1 MNDKLPALAIEG
13 LRKTYENGVTALT
26 GVSLNVMP
34 GDFFALLGPNGA
46 GKSTLINIVAGLVK
60 KSGGTVAINGL
71 SIDGDHQAAKLHLG
85 IVPQEF
91 NFGIFEKVLD
101 VVLDQAG
108 YYGIPR
114 QEAMPRALELLASLG
129 LADKKDQQSRFLSG
143 GMKRR
148 LMIARALVHSPTLLI
163 LDEPTAGVDIE
174 LRREMWDFLTDLN
187 KKGVTIILT
196 THYLEEAEQLC
207 RNVAI
212 INHGEIVTQGEIKQ
226 LLGEMHE
233 ETFVFQVNQP
243 VPDTLKADL
252 QMFEPAIQGHDIELT
267 ISLEHG
273 LNEAFAKLSQLG
285 LQVVTMRNKTNR
297 LEEFFIQKI
306 RSTTAAL

>member
-1 MNDKLPALAIEG
+1 MEEKSFALSIRE
-13 LRKTYENGVTALT
+13 LKKTYDNGVTALN
-26 GVSLNVMP
+26 GVSLDVAP

-46 GKSTLINIVAGLVK
+46 GKSTLINIVSGLVK
-60 KSGGTVAINGL
+60 KSGGIVEINGV
-71 SIDGDHQAAKLHLG
+71 SIDGDHQAAKMHLG
-85 IVPQEF
+85 VVPQEF

-114 QEAMPRALELLASLG
+114 SEALPRALKLLEALG
-129 LADKKDQQSRFLSG
+129 LSDKKDQKSMFLSG

-148 LMIARALVHSPTLLI
+148 LMIARALVHEPKLLI

-174 LRREMWDFLTDLN
+174 LRREMWDFLVDLN

-212 INHGEIVTQGEIKQ
+212 INRGEIVAKGEIKK
-226 LLGEMHE
+226 LLGDMDE
-233 ETFVFQVNQP
+233 ETFVFHVDKVVDVAVREKFQAF
-243 VPDTLKADL
+243 T
-252 QMFEPAIQGHDIELT
+252 PAFREQDIELT
-267 ISLEHG
+267 TSKEHDI
-273 LNEAFAKLSQLG
+273 NEAFNVFASLG
-285 LQVVTMRNKTNR
+285 IKVVTMRNKTNR

-306 RSTTAAL
+306 RNTV

>member
-1 MNDKLPALAIEG
+1 MTVTSALSIEG
-13 LRKTYENGVTALT
+13 VKKTYDNGVVALK
-26 GVSLNVMP
+26 GVSLEVAQ

-60 KSGGTVAINGL
+60 KSAGQVAINGL
-71 SIDGDHQAAKLHLG
+71 SIDGDHQAAKMHLG

-91 NFGIFEKVLD
+91 NFGIFEKVID

-114 QEAMPRALELLASLG
+114 REALPKALKLLEALG

-148 LMIARALVHSPTLLI
+148 LMIARALVHEPKLLI

-174 LRREMWDFLTDLN
+174 LRREMWDFLSELN
-187 KKGVTIILT
+187 RQGVTIILT

-212 INHGEIVTQGEIKQ
+212 INHGEIAAQGAIKE
-226 LLGEMHE
+226 LLSDMDE
-233 ETFVFQVNQP
+233 ETFVFQLDQAVPDAFVSAAQAFQP
-243 VPDTLKADL
+243 VVGDREVEMTLSREHDL
-252 QMFEPAIQGHDIELT
+252 NMAFELFQQSEIRVM
-267 ISLEHG
+267 S
-273 LNEAFAKLSQLG
+273 
-285 LQVVTMRNKTNR
+285 MRNKTNR

-306 RSTTAAL
+306 KV

>member
-1 MNDKLPALAIEG
+1 MTTQTLTALSIHDVK
-13 LRKTYENGVTALT
+13 KTYDNGVTALK
-26 GVSLNVMP
+26 GVSLDVLP

-46 GKSTLINIVAGLVK
+46 GKSTLINIVSGLVK
-60 KSGGTVAINGL
+60 KSEGVVAINNV
-71 SIDGDHQAAKLHLG
+71 SIDGDHQAAKMHLG
-85 IVPQEF
+85 VVPQEF

-114 QEAMPRALELLASLG
+114 REALPRALKLLDALG
-129 LADKKDQQSRFLSG
+129 LGDKKDQKSMFLSG

-148 LMIARALVHSPTLLI
+148 LMIARALVHEPKLLI

-174 LRREMWDFLTDLN
+174 LRREMWDFLVDLN
-187 KKGVTIILT
+187 RKGVTIILT

-212 INHGEIVTQGEIKQ
+212 INQGEIVAQGEIRS
-226 LLGEMHE
+226 LLGDMDE
-233 ETFVFQVNQP
+233 ETFVFHVDKVVDAAVQEKFQVFTP
-243 VPDTLKADL
+243 V
-252 QMFEPAIQGHDIELT
+252 FRERDIELT
-267 ISLEHG
+267 TSKNHDINEVFALFSSLG
-273 LNEAFAKLSQLG
+273 IK
-285 LQVVTMRNKTNR
+285 VVTMRNKTNR

-306 RSTTAAL
+306 RTTV

>member
-1 MNDKLPALAIEG
+1 MIMTNDISALSLKG
-13 LRKTYENGVTALT
+13 LKKTYENGVTALR
-26 GVSLNVMP
+26 GVSLDVAP

-46 GKSTLINIVAGLVK
+46 GKSTIINIISGLVK
-60 KSGGTVAINGL
+60 KSGGTGSINGL

-85 IVPQEF
+85 VVPQEF

-114 QEAMPRALELLASLG
+114 HEAMPRALKLLKALG
-129 LADKKDQQSRFLSG
+129 LAEKKDQQSRFLSG

-148 LMIARALVHSPTLLI
+148 LMIARALVHEPTLLI

-212 INHGEIVTQGEIKQ
+212 INNGEIVAQGEIKK
-226 LLGEMHE
+226 LLGEMGE
-233 ETFVFQVNQP
+233 ETFVFHVHQAVSDTVKEVLSAFQP
-243 VPDTLKADL
+243 VIAG
-252 QMFEPAIQGHDIELT
+252 QDIELT
-267 ISLEHG
+267 VSKEHN
-273 LNEAFAKLSQLG
+273 LNEAFGLLSQQG
-285 LQVVTMRNKTNR
+285 LTVVTMRNKTNR

-306 RSTTAAL
+306 RSTV